1 MKSSLVRSYP
11 PVVVGSVASV
21 SALREAEH
29 LGAAAGCDWLEL
41 RVDGLLQELSPEEL
55 QSIRS
60 PWPILLTVRD
70 SREGG
75 LYDFSSVKERAR
87 LAHQLLPLA
96 SAVDWEVEYMKEAP
110 ELIAAAKSAGVPVIA
125 SAHDFQQTPDF
136 SLLQEKERYAREL
149 GADIVKFAFRLQ
161 RAEDMLVGVELL
173 RQRSG
178 PMAVMGMGELGAVSR
193 LLYAQHGSCLVYG
206 YIGDAPTAP
215 GQWSAHQFRR
225 ALARLSLVRA

>member
-1 MKSSLVRSYP
+1 M
-11 PVVVGSVASV
+11 GSVASV

-41 RVDGLLQELSPEEL
+41 RVDGLLQELSPEKL
-55 QSIRS
+55 QSLRS

-125 SAHDFQQTPDF
+125 SAHDFRQTPDF
-136 SLLQEKERYAREL
+136 SLLQE
-149 GADIVKFAFRLQ
+149 
-161 RAEDMLVGVELL
+161 
-173 RQRSG
+173 STTW
-178 PMAVMGMGELGAVSR
+178 P
-193 LLYAQHGSCLVYG
+193 
-206 YIGDAPTAP
+206 P
-215 GQWSAHQFRR
+215 
-225 ALARLSLVRA
+225 